1 MGNPKRRKE
10 KKVINGGGNENAA
23 APTPEVAKPAAPAPV
38 STRAPETKSS
48 GILDKVKSKLK
59 SE

>member
-23 APTPEVAKPAAPAPV
+23 APTPEVAKPAAP
-38 STRAPETKSS
+38 TRS
-48 GILDKVKSKLK
+48 
-59 SE
+59 